1 MVYEI
6 LVPPPAIQHR
16 ALALEAQ
23 SLHWMAREDSQ
34 QTFFSLCWNRIYLK
48 YFFVK
53 KNKTKQNKMLSLAFS
68 TYPGHCN
75 GL

>member
-23 SLHWMAREDSQ
+23 SLHWTAREDSQ
-34 QTFFSLCWNRIYLK
+34 QTFFHCVEIGFIWNIFLLK
-48 YFFVK
+48 R
-53 KNKTKQNKMLSLAFS
+53 TKQNKMLSLAFS